1 MRTLE
6 RNGQRLGVI
15 NLTLD
20 VDAIAILRQVAPSPR
35 AHGRLVSR
43 LIFEYQAKIE
53 ERQRLKEQLA
63 AALGPEGDA

>member
-6 RNGQRLGVI
+6 RDGRRLGVV

-20 VDAIAILRQVAPSPR
+20 LDAIAILRQVAPSPR

-43 LIFEYQAKIE
+43 LIFEHAAKLE
-53 ERQRLKEQLA
+53 ERARLKAQLA
-63 AALGPEGDA
+63 SAIGAEVD